1 MGIDKNTVCKWV
13 RDYRRAQNLPTYAEE
28 NGIKMPPPREI
39 KDDRARNK
47 ELEAKLKVDCGENMI
62 HTIMSSYAYKIVSN
76 HRHPI
81 NRISKAVLRRTPV
94 LPRHEARRLVSA
106 TIRRV
111 ARAGR
116 A

>member
-1 MGIDKNTVCKWV
+1 MISSNRVEVSAHTV
-13 RDYRRAQNLPTYAEE
+13 
-28 NGIKMPPPREI
+28 EI
-39 KDDRARNK
+39 VCSITEMK
-47 ELEAKLKVDCGENMI
+47 CGEYMI
-62 HTIMSSYAYKIVSN
+62 HIIMPSYAYKIVSN

-94 LPRHEARRLVSA
+94 LPRHEVRRLVFDA
-106 TIRRV
+106 IRRV